1 MEKINHKFIQ
11 SNIDPFIEIGNLIK
25 EARIERNLSTEDLS
39 NISRI
44 PLSTILAIENNV
56 KDLIPKYP
64 FIRSIL
70 IKLEECLSLKK
81 FLLINILLKD
91 NKPISKK
98 KKAKFIFNKFEIL
111 NSWKGGVLYLLILLI
126 SIFFLNNFYL
136 NKRVIEFKYIE
147 KSS

>member
-44 PLSTILAIENNV
+44 PLTTILAIENNV

-81 FLLINILLKD
+81 FLLINILLKY

-136 NKRVIEFKYIE
+136 NKRIIEFKYIE